1 MSIFLAEQKFHEIA
15 PPVDYSFIPVWAVFL
30 GSFVALCLLGAIVWF
45 FVRKPKPQLPPKTP
59 REMALEEL
67 DGIANE
73 IDTADP
79 YQFSIRVSDV
89 LRGYVTHQY
98 GLPLTRQTSIEFL
111 TALAKTKSFSENE
124 KSLLEDF
131 LNRCDL
137 IKFARYEATSADSRL
152 LLVEASGIDIMLV
165 LDVSGSM
172 LTKDFTIGG
181 DRATR
186 LDAIREVTRK
196 FIEGR
201 PNDRIGII
209 AFAGRP
215 YVVSPMTLDHDW
227 LMQNLERVRIGLV
240 EDGTAIGSAIASA
253 ANRLNDKHSKS
264 RAIVLLTDGANNAG
278 KISPNT
284 AAEAVKALKIHF
296 YAIGA
301 GINGIAPPPIFTH
314 RGPMTD
320 MLGNLLYQNQRVEF
334 NEAGLRQVAQIAGGQ
349 FFRATDTKSLE
360 EIYGDIDK
368 MEKSTV
374 AVKKYQEYRDLFPM
388 CIASACGLLVAQLL
402 LFQTIWKKL
411 P

>member
-1 MSIFLAEQKFHEIA
+1 LRLLDWWPENTALTFARPWLLLLLLAIPLLAYLRGKRGPAAALTFSSTSTLRAIGKQSAARVGKFLRALIFATLAIF
-15 PPVDYSFIPVWAVFL
+15 V
-30 GSFVALCLLGAIVWF
+30 VALA
-45 FVRKPKPQLPPKTP
+45 RPQL
-59 REMALEEL
+59 
-67 DGIANE
+67 G
-73 IDTADP
+73 
-79 YQFSIRVSDV
+79 
-89 LRGYVTHQY
+89 
-98 GLPLTRQTSIEFL
+98 
-111 TALAKTKSFSENE
+111 
-124 KSLLEDF
+124 KSL
-131 LNRCDL
+131 
-137 IKFARYEATSADSRL
+137 SQ
-152 LLVEASGIDIMLV
+152 VEASGIDIMLV

-181 DRATR
+181 EQATR
-186 LDAIREVTRK
+186 VDAIREVTRK

-227 LMQNLERVRIGLV
+227 LLQNLERVRIGLV
-240 EDGTAIGSAIASA
+240 EDGTAIGSAMASA

-264 RAIVLLTDGANNAG
+264 RVIVLLTDGENNAG

-301 GINGIAPPPIFTH
+301 GINGIAPAPIFTS

-320 MLGNLLYQNQRVEF
+320 VLGNMLYQDQRVEF
-334 NEAGLRQVAQIAGGQ
+334 NEAGLRQVAQIAAGQ

-360 EIYGDIDK
+360 QIYSDIDK
-368 MEKSTV
+368 LEKSTV
-374 AVKKYQEYRDLFPM
+374 AVKKYQEYRDLFPI
-388 CIASACGLLVAQLL
+388 CIMSGCGLLVAQLL
-402 LFQTIWKKL
+402 LSQTVWKKL